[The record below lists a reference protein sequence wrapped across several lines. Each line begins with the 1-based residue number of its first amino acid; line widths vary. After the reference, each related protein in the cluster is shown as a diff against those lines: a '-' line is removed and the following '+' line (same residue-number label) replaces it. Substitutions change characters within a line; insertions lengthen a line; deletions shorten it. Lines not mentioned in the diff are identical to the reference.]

1 MNMNIL
7 EQEDLIKGATDDI
20 LLQEAKSP
28 TGRVPQF
35 LVISEIQRRKSMR
48 DRFSAQEQQPEQSV
62 AEQIVAGT
70 ASQMPPPPQM
80 PPQAPVMAMPPPQMP
95 PEMMAAQMPPMAPP
109 PQMMAAG
116 GGRMPYR
123 RMADGGIVP
132 PNSLVEDAA
141 KFNPEGL
148 DDMDASQMAMAS
160 PTNMGIASVLPM
172 AGGGRTV
179 QRGVRNNNP
188 MNIKYSPSND
198 WEGQVGADDDGF
210 VIFATPQA
218 GMRAGNIILGNYGSS
233 HGINTLEGI
242 VNRFAPIEDNNDTA
256 SYMDFV
262 SRGTGIEVNEEID
275 LGNAEIREDIAR
287 SMAAIETPDYNQPS
301 NNQTNPPSNNQTNP
315 PIVPRFPQLNEDDRS
330 KQRDAMLSAISD
342 SISGAGTFFKDR
354 WQDDRADAN
363 DEMYSPSKR
372 GFRMLHRGRERPK
385 GGYPDWAKNYIFDP
399 NDPVEVGMLTGSAA
413 LGGAGLAA
421 IAGRKTATNL
431 GKFALRKLKKDFRNE
446 KGQFLPHYESGIAL
460 LKEGAQTAGRYL
472 NPLRKEFLRRTLPA
486 GLVASHFYG
495 KATDPSNI
503 KAQSTNSELGELG
516 DIVELVEKNN
526 EEIDR
531 VNSTQKSLEF
541 LEEKGYASGGII
553 RMRNEGSVPTD
564 FVSIA
569 DVGKRL
575 KKYYEDNPNANVLPE
590 HAEQIQAFQKEQD
603 FMGRSI
609 GRELDNIL
617 DERFP
622 MKAIS
627 DLPLD
632 ALPSDEARPLTVEE
646 TVEEAINIGREQGDL
661 GLTDYEM
668 SKQIRNLDTSNQT
681 DALKDRIDSLE
692 EMKGKTPDTFDI
704 TESVLRS
711 GERADKRAMSQALIN
726 LGAGIAAG
734 DISKGFKDAGTA
746 VSDVRQRQEEFQQL
760 AEIRKAEAESKAGSD
775 MMARDIGII
784 SSQINAL
791 GDINAQDRAAAELL
805 LTREQR
811 VIDATNSGNTNLIA
825 QATHNLN
832 ITKYATEINQFD
844 RKLAADIERETD
856 LNRRAALTYYSAQ
869 LRALAPELLAKDSNL
884 SEAEKQTWKTSFIE
898 DNGSGWSVNRALADL
913 MAQIEAQMPFT
924 GGQDP
929 FDAINT
935 SSSPTERRNMIT
947 LPE

>member
-48 DRFSAQEQQPEQSV
+48 DRFSAQDGQPEQSV
-62 AEQIVAGT
+62 AEQIVAG
-70 ASQMPPPPQM
+70 AAPQGIGALQ
-80 PPQAPVMAMPPPQMP
+80 PQASSMPMQAPQMP
-95 PEMMAAQMPPMAPP
+95 PEMMVAQNAPMAPP

-132 PNSLVEDAA
+132 PNSLVEDAS

-148 DDMDASQMAMAS
+148 DDIDPSEMAMAS
-160 PTNMGIASVLPM
+160 STNMGIASVLPM
-172 AGGGRTV
+172 ANGGRTV

-233 HGINTLEGI
+233 HGIDTLEGI

-262 SRGTGIEVNEEID
+262 SRGTGIGVNEEID

-287 SMAAIETPDYNQPS
+287 SMAAIETPDYNPPS
-301 NNQTNPPSNNQTNP
+301 NNQTNPPSNNQNNQL
-315 PIVPRFPQLNEDDRS
+315 IVPRFPQLNKDDRS

-342 SISGAGTFFKDR
+342 SVSGAGTFFKDR

-385 GGYPDWAKNYIFDP
+385 GGYPDWARNYIFDP

-413 LGGAGLAA
+413 FGGAGLAA

-431 GKFALRKLKKDFRNE
+431 GKFALRKLKKEFRNE

-495 KATDPSNI
+495 KATDPSNV
-503 KAQSTNSELGELG
+503 KAQPRELG
-516 DIVELVEKNN
+516 DIVEFAEENDEK
-526 EEIDR
+526 IDR
-531 VNSTQKSLEF
+531 VNSTQKSLKF

-553 RMRNEGSVPTD
+553 RMKNQGQVLTD

-590 HAEQIQAFQKEQD
+590 HAEQIQAFQREQD
-603 FMGRSI
+603 FKKLNYVKGFEQR
-609 GRELDNIL
+609 REL

-622 MKAIS
+622 IKAIS
-627 DLPLD
+627 DLSSD
-632 ALPSDEARPLTVEE
+632 ALPDALPLNKAPSL

-775 MMARDIGII
+775 MMTRDIGII
-784 SSQINAL
+784 SSQISAL
-791 GDINAQDRAAAELL
+791 GDINAQNRASAELI

-825 QATHNLN
+825 QTTHDLN
-832 ITKYATEINQFD
+832 IAKYATEINQFN
-844 RKLAADIERETD
+844 RKLTADIRRETD

-869 LRALAPELLAKDSNL
+869 LRELAPELLAKDSNL